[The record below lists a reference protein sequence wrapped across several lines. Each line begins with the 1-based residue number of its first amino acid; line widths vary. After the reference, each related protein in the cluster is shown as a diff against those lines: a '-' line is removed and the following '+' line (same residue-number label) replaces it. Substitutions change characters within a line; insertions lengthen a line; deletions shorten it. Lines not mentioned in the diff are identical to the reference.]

1 MFALILQ
8 VKHLTIY
15 KSLAG
20 VCVVTPLPF
29 SPQTL
34 LLRSFALDLQND
46 GCLFDLGDCYS
57 SVLLLVASPWNE
69 EKVRKALLLNC
80 IFVHSFNVLLP
91 SLLYQKVGFLYLHT
105 LAFSSL
111 IFLK

>member
-1 MFALILQ
+1 MFALITQ

-29 SPQTL
+29 SSQTL

-46 GCLFDLGDCYS
+46 EHLFDLGDCYS
-57 SVLLLVASPWNE
+57 SVLLFVASPWNE

-80 IFVHSFNVLLP
+80 IFVHSFKVLLP
-91 SLLYQKVGFLYLHT
+91 SLLYHKVGFLCLHT